1 MGLGK
6 EKDTFELPEIHS
18 VFVGLKKTKT
28 RDNRRFRYLGK
39 YIAKRVEPLSA
50 QEWKTLAIHV
60 SPDSLAFW
68 RIFIYTL
75 SG

>member
-6 EKDTFELPEIHS
+6 EKDTFKLPEKHS
-18 VFVGLKKTKT
+18 VFVGLGKTNTK
-28 RDNRRFRYLGK
+28 DNRRFRYLGK
-39 YIAKRVEPLSA
+39 YIAKRVEPLSP

-60 SPDSLAFW
+60 SSDSLAFW
-68 RIFIYTL
+68 WFFIYIF